1 MPKFNSY
8 FPAPSIDGAEIL
20 VVATPDGVE
29 TLNATASQIA
39 GAPANSPP
47 SGEFFA
53 EEGAKVSRFGDRFFI
68 GAASDYP
75 ALNTRDVERQDWLST
90 LMATT
95 SIGPWALENA
105 QAASLSRFGNTAFVA
120 GSRTSDA
127 LKSRDKLGHTPSTI
141 GVAAW
146 GIADETTNPTVATAY
161 AYYGEAWRMPGVNYQ
176 PSFVME
182 LEAVNLGGAA
192 HGMSTPYHP
201 NCGGGT
207 YAIQIG
213 AGGGQTSGTAD
224 CEAGIVFVSNPDS
237 WKTGILFGNT
247 ALSGT
252 DGHDAGY
259 GSALSLARNQ
269 GIEWRTP
276 ETRESVQGLDTGA
289 MLFSTVA
296 FTANGQ
302 RIQFSDDGLLVTNMA
317 GHLLLSVA
325 PNSAPTNTLNFQA
338 GSGLAAAGIYVQEG
352 VNGSPNLGLYPA
364 EGGEIQMSS
373 PVASPGGAVP
383 LRAEGGF
390 LHLNVNGRDFR
401 VPLFSAE
408 QVGG

>member
-1 MPKFNSY
+1 MPKFNNY
-8 FPAPSIDGAEIL
+8 FHIPSVAGPEVL
-20 VVATPDGVE
+20 VIATPDGVE

-39 GAPANSPP
+39 GAPADSPP

-53 EEGAKVSRFGDRFFI
+53 EEGAKVSRYGDRFFI

-75 ALNTRDVERQDWLST
+75 AVNTRDVERQDWLSS

-105 QAASLSRFGNTAFVA
+105 QAASLSRFGNSAFVA

-127 LKSRDKLGHTPSTI
+127 MRSHDKLGHVPSTI
-141 GVAAW
+141 GIASWGVA
-146 GIADETTNPTVATAY
+146 DDTTNSTQATAY

-182 LEAVNLGGAA
+182 LEAVNLGGPAY
-192 HGMSTPYHP
+192 GMSTPYHP

-213 AGGGQTSGTAD
+213 AGGGQTEGTAD

-237 WKTGILFGNT
+237 WKTGILFSNT
-247 ALSGT
+247 ALAGT
-252 DGHDAGY
+252 NGDDGGY
-259 GSALSLARNQ
+259 ATAISMARSQ

-276 ETRESVQGLDTGA
+276 ETREQIQGLDTGA
-289 MLFSTVA
+289 MLFSTVSQ
-296 FTANGQ
+296 TAKGQ
-302 RIQFSDDGLLVTNMA
+302 RIQFDDDGLLVTNMT
-317 GHLLLSVA
+317 GNLLFSIS
-325 PNSAPTNTLNFQA
+325 PNKSPTNTLNIQA
-338 GSGLAAAGIYVQEG
+338 GSGLAAAGLYVQKGE
-352 VNGSPNLGLYPA
+352 NGSPNLGLYPA
-364 EGGEIQMSS
+364 DGGEIQMSS
-373 PVASPGGAVP
+373 PVASLGGMVP
-383 LRAEGGF
+383 QEAEGGF
-390 LHLNVNGRDFR
+390 LHLNVNGRDYR
-401 VPLFSAE
+401 VPLFTAE

>member
-8 FPAPSIDGAEIL
+8 FPIPSIDGAEIL
-20 VVATPDGVE
+20 VVATPSGVE

-39 GAPANSPP
+39 GAPADSPP

-75 ALNTRDVERQDWLST
+75 ALNTRDVARQDWLSA

-105 QAASLSRFGNTAFVA
+105 QAASLSRFGCSGFVA

-127 LKSRDKLGHTPSTI
+127 LNSRSKLGHIPSSI
-141 GVAAW
+141 GVASW
-146 GIADETTNPTVATAY
+146 GIADDTTNPTLTTAY

-213 AGGGQTSGTAD
+213 AGGGQTEGTAD

-237 WKTGILFGNT
+237 WKTGILFSNT
-247 ALSGT
+247 ALTGT
-252 DGHDAGY
+252 NGEDGGY
-259 GSALSLARNQ
+259 GNALSMARNQ

-276 ETRESVQGLDTGA
+276 ETRENVQGLDAGA

-296 FTANGQ
+296 HTDNGQ
-302 RIQFSDDGLLVTNMA
+302 RVQFSDDGLLVTNMT
-317 GHLLLSVA
+317 GNLLFSIS
-325 PNSAPTNTLNFQA
+325 PNTMPTNTLNVQA
-338 GSGLAAAGIYVQEG
+338 GSGLAAAGIYVQKGEK
-352 VNGSPNLGLYPA
+352 GSPNLGLYPA

-383 LRAEGGF
+383 LSAEGGF
-390 LHLNVNGRDFR
+390 LHLNVNGKDYR
-401 VPLFSAE
+401 VPLFSVE

>member
-1 MPKFNSY
+1 MPKFNNY
-8 FPAPSIDGAEIL
+8 FRIPSVAGPEVL
-20 VVATPDGVE
+20 VIATPDGVE

-39 GAPANSPP
+39 GAPADSPP

-53 EEGAKVSRFGDRFFI
+53 EEGAKVSRYGDRFFI

-75 ALNTRDVERQDWLST
+75 ALNTRDVERQDWLSS

-105 QAASLSRFGNTAFVA
+105 QAASLSRFGNSAFVA

-127 LKSRDKLGHTPSTI
+127 MKWRDKLGHVPSTI
-141 GVAAW
+141 GIASWGVA
-146 GIADETTNPTVATAY
+146 DDTTNPTQATAY
-161 AYYGEAWRMPGVNYQ
+161 AYYGEVWRMPGVNYQ
-176 PSFVME
+176 PSFAME
-182 LEAVNLGGAA
+182 LEAVNLGGPAY
-192 HGMSTPYHP
+192 GMSTPYHP

-213 AGGGQTSGTAD
+213 AGGGQTEGTAD

-247 ALSGT
+247 ALAGT
-252 DGHDAGY
+252 NGDDGGY
-259 GSALSLARNQ
+259 ATAISMAQSQ

-276 ETRESVQGLDTGA
+276 ETREHVQGLDAGA
-289 MLFSTVA
+289 MLFSTVSQ
-296 FTANGQ
+296 TAKGQ
-302 RIQFSDDGLLVTNMA
+302 RIQFADDGLLVTNMT
-317 GHLLLSVA
+317 GDLLFSIS
-325 PNSAPTNTLNFQA
+325 PNMAPTNTLNIQA
-338 GSGLAAAGIYVQEG
+338 GSGLAAAGLYVQKGE
-352 VNGSPNLGLYPA
+352 NGSPNLGLYPA

-383 LRAEGGF
+383 LEAEGGF
-390 LHLNVNGRDFR
+390 LHLNVNGKDYR
-401 VPLFSAE
+401 VPLFTAE

>member
-8 FPAPSIDGAEIL
+8 FPIPSVQGAEVL
-20 VVATPDGVE
+20 VIATPDGVE

-39 GAPANSPP
+39 GAPADSPP

-53 EEGAKVSRFGDRFFI
+53 EEGAKVSRYGDRFFI

-75 ALNTRDVERQDWLST
+75 ALNTRDVAQQDWLSA

-105 QAASLSRFGNTAFVA
+105 QAASLSRFGNSAFVA

-127 LKSRDKLGHTPSTI
+127 MNSRDKLGHVPSTI
-141 GVAAW
+141 GVASW
-146 GIADETTNPTVATAY
+146 GVADDTTNPTLATAY

-192 HGMSTPYHP
+192 AGMSTPYHP

-213 AGGGQTSGTAD
+213 AGGGQTEETAD

-247 ALSGT
+247 AIAGT
-252 DGHDAGY
+252 NGDDHGY
-259 GSALSLARNQ
+259 GNAISMARNQ

-276 ETRESVQGLDTGA
+276 ETREYVQGLDAGA
-289 MLFSTVA
+289 MLFSTVEK
-296 FTANGQ
+296 TANGQ
-302 RIQFSDDGLLVTNMA
+302 RIQFSDDGLLVTNMT
-317 GHLLLSVA
+317 GDLLFSIS
-325 PNSAPTNTLNFQA
+325 PNARPTNTLNIQA
-338 GSGLAAAGIYVQEG
+338 GSGLAAAGLYVQRGE
-352 VNGSPNLGLYPA
+352 NGSANLGLYPA
-364 EGGEIQMSS
+364 PGGEIQMSS
-373 PVASPGGAVP
+373 PVASPGAAVP
-383 LRAEGGF
+383 AEAAGGF
-390 LHLNVNGRDFR
+390 LHLNVNGKDYR
-401 VPLFSAE
+401 VPLFTVE

>member
-1 MPKFNSY
+1 MPKFNNY
-8 FPAPSIDGAEIL
+8 FRIPSVAGPEVL
-20 VVATPDGVE
+20 VIATPDGVE

-39 GAPANSPP
+39 GAPADSPP

-53 EEGAKVSRFGDRFFI
+53 EEGAKVSRYGDRFFI

-75 ALNTRDVERQDWLST
+75 ALNTRDVERQDWLSS

-105 QAASLSRFGNTAFVA
+105 QAASLSRFGNSAFVA

-127 LKSRDKLGHTPSTI
+127 MKWRDKLGHVPSTI
-141 GVAAW
+141 GIASWGVA
-146 GIADETTNPTVATAY
+146 DDTTNPTQATAY
-161 AYYGEAWRMPGVNYQ
+161 AYYGEVWRMPGVNYQ
-176 PSFVME
+176 PSFAME
-182 LEAVNLGGAA
+182 LEAVNLGGPAY
-192 HGMSTPYHP
+192 GMSTPYHP

-213 AGGGQTSGTAD
+213 AGGGQTEGTAD
-224 CEAGIVFVSNPDS
+224 CEAGIVFVSNPAS

-247 ALSGT
+247 ALAGT
-252 DGHDAGY
+252 NGDDGGY
-259 GSALSLARNQ
+259 ATAISMARSQ

-276 ETRESVQGLDTGA
+276 ETREHVQGLDAGA
-289 MLFSTVA
+289 MLFSTVSQ
-296 FTANGQ
+296 TAKGQ
-302 RIQFSDDGLLVTNMA
+302 RIQFADDGLLVTNMT
-317 GHLLLSVA
+317 GNLLFSIS
-325 PNSAPTNTLNFQA
+325 PNTAPTNTLNIQA
-338 GSGLAAAGIYVQEG
+338 GSGLAAAGLYVQKGE
-352 VNGSPNLGLYPA
+352 NGSPNLGLYPA

-383 LRAEGGF
+383 LEAEGGF
-390 LHLNVNGRDFR
+390 LHLNVNGKDYR
-401 VPLFSAE
+401 VPLFTAE